1 MFRPISEQ
9 NALAKLDAVR
19 SDFRSM
25 IAETYEHRAKACSV
39 CETPGACC
47 LDEHFVNVHVS
58 RLEAEAIGKAIAD
71 LPAQTQKA
79 LSGRTAQV
87 IEKYKLDEA
96 IDTRTAT
103 YACPLFEKGTGCLVH
118 DTAKPLPCIVHAC
131 YSSELD
137 LPPDELLDE
146 AELAV
151 SKLNE
156 QIYRRPTEYLP
167 IPLAVSKLT

>member
-1 MFRPISEQ
+1 VGE
-9 NALAKLDAVR
+9 
-19 SDFRSM
+19 
-25 IAETYEHRAKACSV
+25 
-39 CETPGACC
+39 
-47 LDEHFVNVHVS
+47 
-58 RLEAEAIGKAIAD
+58 
-71 LPAQTQKA
+71 
-79 LSGRTAQV
+79 RTALT
-87 IEKYKLDEA
+87 IEKYKLDKA
-96 IDTRTAT
+96 IDARTAT
-103 YACPLFEKGTGCLVH
+103 YACPMFEKGTGCLVH

-167 IPLAVSKLT
+167 IPLAVSKLI